1 MQVKKKNARPELN
14 NVSVSFSE
22 FTSAVSCILLFTF
35 FIMTHTSGLRGFM
48 VNKAA
53 GKKKKEEKAE
63 IKALTALGNVLLW

>member
-1 MQVKKKNARPELN
+1 
-14 NVSVSFSE
+14 
-22 FTSAVSCILLFTF
+22 
-35 FIMTHTSGLRGFM
+35 M